1 MSDYITWNE
10 GEQTNFL
17 RAVKDKTGLTWNEI
31 AEHLNFSRGM
41 LFFYLDESCRMSYET
56 FLKLCKLG
64 NLEPF
69 KFYPHIIK
77 KTKLSKIT
85 TLKSYTFPQKT
96 NPQLAEFIGIY
107 LGDGYL
113 GPVSYE
119 VSVSCG
125 EIDYPYITNFIPNLM
140 KRLFSIKPKIIYYKN
155 SKGIKCYIFSKGVVM
170 SFVNKYGF
178 NSGRKIKPK
187 IPNFIFEDDFMLK
200 FCIRGLIDTDGGI
213 YRHHKNSIQL
223 AFYNSEYSLIS
234 SLKEAFLK
242 LGYNPKFCKYGTRD
256 GYVLFLFTKEVEKYF
271 KEIGSNNN
279 KNILKFKLWKETGR
293 VPKNNEIL
301 DEILNK

>member
-155 SKGIKCYIFSKGVVM
+155 GVYCDEDSIITSKLNPSSAPLIIGNYNNIYFDGLVDNAIIYNRKLSADEIY
-170 SFVNKYGF
+170 YLF
-178 NSGRKIKPK
+178 NS
-187 IPNFIFEDDFMLK
+187 N
-200 FCIRGLIDTDGGI
+200 
-213 YRHHKNSIQL
+213 
-223 AFYNSEYSLIS
+223 
-234 SLKEAFLK
+234 
-242 LGYNPKFCKYGTRD
+242 
-256 GYVLFLFTKEVEKYF
+256 
-271 KEIGSNNN
+271 SNNILIPVLVYHKIDSNANQPN
-279 KNILKFKLWKETGR
+279 KVTPTNFEAQMA
-293 VPKNNEIL
+293 L
-301 DEILNK
+301 DHS

>member
-107 LGDGYL
+107 LFWL
-113 GPVSYE
+113 
-119 VSVSCG
+119 
-125 EIDYPYITNFIPNLM
+125 L
-140 KRLFSIKPKIIYYKN
+140 
-155 SKGIKCYIFSKGVVM
+155 
-170 SFVNKYGF
+170 
-178 NSGRKIKPK
+178 
-187 IPNFIFEDDFMLK
+187 
-200 FCIRGLIDTDGGI
+200 
-213 YRHHKNSIQL
+213 
-223 AFYNSEYSLIS
+223 
-234 SLKEAFLK
+234 
-242 LGYNPKFCKYGTRD
+242 
-256 GYVLFLFTKEVEKYF
+256 
-271 KEIGSNNN
+271 
-279 KNILKFKLWKETGR
+279 
-293 VPKNNEIL
+293 
-301 DEILNK
+301 